1 MILFILLLMVN
12 MTVETKLGLTFQ
24 ERMELDE
31 PLEEP
36 VAACRAQDPNNKVP
50 NIVHYIWFGCK
61 RKFIAYHYLSILSA
75 MSVQNACK
83 VFFHTDCEPP
93 QDNVLFQHLKELII
107 TFSELK
113 VTSSILNNNKFFKV
127 LRVELMRK

>member
-1 MILFILLLMVN
+1 MILFILLVMVN

-36 VAACRAQDPNNKVP
+36 VAECRAADPNNKVP

-93 QDNVLFQHLKELII
+93 NDNVLFQHLKELII
-107 TFSELK
+107 
-113 VTSSILNNNKFFKV
+113 KFWNAEGREF
-127 LRVELMRK
+127 ESY

>member
-1 MILFILLLMVN
+1 MILFILLVMVN

-36 VAACRAQDPNNKVP
+36 VAACRAADPNNKVP

-107 TFSELK
+107 KHFVK
-113 VTSSILNNNKFFKV
+113 
-127 LRVELMRK
+127 